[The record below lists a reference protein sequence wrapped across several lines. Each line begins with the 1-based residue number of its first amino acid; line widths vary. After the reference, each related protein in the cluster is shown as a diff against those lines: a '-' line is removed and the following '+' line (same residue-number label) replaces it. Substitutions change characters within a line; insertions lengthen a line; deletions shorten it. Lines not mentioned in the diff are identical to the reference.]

1 MKFLPII
8 LFAAA
13 TLSTQ
18 TAFAERAA
26 ETAAV
31 EQGEDADQKAQA
43 DFKARYA
50 KGKCKN
56 AAQALALAKN
66 EDERRAL
73 TFLYAYMPRPDVTDY
88 APEYYAA
95 QTACALRARR
105 EMPWGKDVPER
116 EWRHFVLPVRVN
128 NENLDTFRTACY
140 EELKARVQGLAM
152 REAALEVNHWCHEYV
167 TYKPSDARTS
177 SPLASMRTATGRCG
191 EESTFT
197 VAALRAVGIPA
208 RQVYTPR
215 WAHTDDNHAWVEVYV
230 EGSWYFLGACE
241 PEPVLNLGWFK
252 SRPRAAC

>member
-13 TLSTQ
+13 ALSTQ

-50 KGKCKN
+50 KGKCKH

-66 EDERRAL
+66 DDERRAL

-116 EWRHFVLPVRVN
+116 
-128 NENLDTFRTACY
+128 
-140 EELKARVQGLAM
+140 
-152 REAALEVNHWCHEYV
+152 
-167 TYKPSDARTS
+167 
-177 SPLASMRTATGRCG
+177 
-191 EESTFT
+191 
-197 VAALRAVGIPA
+197 
-208 RQVYTPR
+208 
-215 WAHTDDNHAWVEVYV
+215 
-230 EGSWYFLGACE
+230 
-241 PEPVLNLGWFK
+241 
-252 SRPRAAC
+252 